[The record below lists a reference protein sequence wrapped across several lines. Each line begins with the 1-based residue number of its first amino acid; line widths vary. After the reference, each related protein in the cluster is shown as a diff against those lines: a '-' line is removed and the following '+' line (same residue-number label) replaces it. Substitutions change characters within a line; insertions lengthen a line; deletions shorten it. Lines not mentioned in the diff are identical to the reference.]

1 MNAEPAWD
9 HVADRGTLVALEW
22 PEYLALLAELA
33 STDLGA
39 AAIRSSP
46 PLPSRDDHELRGQQV
61 AEMELLLLE
70 GALVPLED
78 EPIEPRRGRLQARRD
93 LEGADLVVLARA
105 LDAALAARRRID
117 EDERLVALPR
127 LVATLE
133 PLEPLVQQ
141 TRRVL
146 DERGEIRD
154 DASPALLRLREQVRR
169 RRDEVYGVLHEQMA
183 QHRELLA
190 DETFP
195 VRDGRVVLVV
205 QSSGRPHLDG
215 LVHGRSGTGRSVYL
229 EPLAAVGANNA
240 LRQASDDELAERA
253 RLLRELAD
261 AWRAAVDGVI
271 EALVILTALDRL
283 QALARFAGRIEGRV
297 ADLDPDQWLRLVDA
311 RHPLLEPRLEHLR
324 EQALGSAGHRGVVVG
339 LDLELDAATRVVAIT
354 GANAGGKTVS
364 LKTVGLALLA
374 TRAGMPFP
382 LARGSALPWPERI
395 VAAVGDEQ
403 DVLQERSTFSGRLE
417 RIRAALE
424 VADRGTVVLL
434 DELGSGTDPEE
445 GSALSAAVVESLLA
459 RGSRVLVTTHLA
471 ALAAHV
477 AALPGS
483 TTAGMDFDP
492 EHGTPRY
499 RLRLGPVAGSQ
510 ALALARRLGFP
521 RDLLERAESLLG
533 HEAMRLRR
541 TIAEAEALRERLQ
554 QELAEVEARTAG
566 VERERQ
572 QLAAESERLRATTKE
587 VARDTAR
594 RLESFRVQ
602 VREHL
607 GVELARLEQE
617 LGAGRR
623 RGLVPAAIERLFADA
638 AEVVPS
644 TPVEESPE
652 PLAVGATVRHRSL
665 GWVGKVER
673 CEPGREVEVIAGG
686 MRLRAPAADLVT
698 TKAPAPQ
705 RERSRREPSSPRREP
720 LAATTPEVGSELKL
734 VGERVEAALARLD
747 TFLDAALQSGHE
759 RVRVVHGH
767 GTGRL
772 RRAVREALRRHPG
785 VAEVAGAGPDEGGE
799 GATIVTMR
807 R

>member
-1 MNAEPAWD
+1 MNTQPSWD
-9 HVADRGTLVALEW
+9 HVADRGSLAALEW

-33 STDLGA
+33 SSDLGA
-39 AAIRSSP
+39 AAIRASP
-46 PLPSRDDHELRGQQV
+46 PLPSREDHELRQRQV
-61 AEMELLLLE
+61 AETELVLLE
-70 GALVPLED
+70 GALIPLEE
-78 EPIEPRRGRLQARRD
+78 EPIEPRRTRLLARRD

-105 LDAALAARRRID
+105 LGIVIAAKRRIEHD
-117 EDERLVALPR
+117 QRLLALPEV
-127 LVATLE
+127 VAILA
-133 PLEPLVQQ
+133 PLEPLVDQ

-169 RRDEVYGVLHEQMA
+169 RRDEVYGVLQQQMA
-183 QHRELLA
+183 EHRELLA

-261 AWRAAVDGVI
+261 AWRAAVDAVI
-271 EALVILTALDRL
+271 EALGILTELDRL
-283 QALARFAGRIEGRV
+283 QALARFAGQIEGRV

-324 EQALGSAGHRGVVVG
+324 ERALGSAGHRGPVVG

-382 LARGSALPWPERI
+382 LARASALPWPERI

-424 VADRGTVVLL
+424 VADSGTVVLL

-445 GSALSAAVVESLLA
+445 GSALSAAVIERLLA
-459 RGSRVLVTTHLA
+459 RGSRVLATTHLA

-492 EHGTPRY
+492 ERGTPRY

-521 RDLLERAESLLG
+521 GDLLERAEALLG

-541 TIAEAEALRERLQ
+541 TIAEAEALRERLA
-554 QELAEVEARTAG
+554 QELAEVELRTAG
-566 VERERQ
+566 VERERR
-572 QLAAESERLRATTKE
+572 QLAAEAERLRATTKE

-607 GVELARLEQE
+607 GTELARLEQE

-623 RGLVPAAIERLFADA
+623 RGLVPAALERLFESA
-638 AEVVPS
+638 AEVVPATS
-644 TPVEESPE
+644 VEENGE
-652 PLAVGATVRHRSL
+652 PLRVGVTVRHKSL

-673 CEPGREVEVIAGG
+673 CDPGREVEVIAGG
-686 MRLRAPAADLVT
+686 MRLRAAATDLVT
-698 TKAPAPQ
+698 TTVATPDRQ
-705 RERSRREPSSPRREP
+705 RPRRATP
-720 LAATTPEVGSELKL
+720 SARQDHGVAATEVGSELML
-734 VGERVEAALARLD
+734 VGERVEAALVRLD
-747 TFLDAALQSGHE
+747 AFLDAALRSGHE

-772 RRAVREALRRHPG
+772 RRAVREALRRHPA
-785 VAEVAGAGPDEGGE
+785 VAEVVGAGPDEGGE
-799 GATIVTMR
+799 GATIATLR